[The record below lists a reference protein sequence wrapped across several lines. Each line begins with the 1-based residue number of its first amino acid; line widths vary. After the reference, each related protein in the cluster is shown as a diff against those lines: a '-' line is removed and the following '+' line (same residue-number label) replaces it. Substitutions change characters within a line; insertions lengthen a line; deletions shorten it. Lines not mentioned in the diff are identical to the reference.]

1 MRHETVFQLPA
12 VEALI
17 GDPEGSYV
25 DTTYGRGGHSEEIL
39 GRIKGRL
46 MVIDRDAEAIKDA
59 EAEYKGD
66 SRVVVVHGS
75 FGDLQQHLE
84 SHGWSKVDGVLMDL
98 GVSSPQLDEADRGFS
113 FMRDG
118 PLDMRMDQTKGMT
131 ASDWLDSA
139 EEEDIRRVLKEYG
152 EERFSR
158 RIANAIVSSRQETP
172 ICTTIQLVKLIE
184 AAIPFREKHKHPAT
198 RSFQAIRIF
207 VNDELGALKKGLE
220 ESLDALKPGG
230 KLVVISFHSLED
242 RIVKRFMR
250 DMASGD
256 IFPARLPVTSDMLN
270 KKLKLVTGKVKP
282 DEDEIRRNVRSR
294 SAVMRVAEKL

>member
-39 GRIKGRL
+39 GRIKGKL

-59 EAEYKGD
+59 EAEYRGD
-66 SRVVVVHGS
+66 PRVIVVHGS

-131 ASDWLDSA
+131 ASDWLNNA
-139 EEEDIRRVLKEYG
+139 EEDDIRKVLKEYG

-256 IFPARLPVTSDMLN
+256 IFPAKLPVTSDMLN
-270 KKLKLVTGKVKP
+270 KKLKLVAGKVKP
-282 DEDEIRRNVRSR
+282 DEDEIRRNIRSR